1 MSAQAMER
9 APAQAVR
16 FDSPRRIEPEDQ
28 VRADF
33 YALLANLFY
42 RAPDDRLLQA
52 MLISAEPVGDSAND
66 LSLGWAALAAASGV
80 VTSDAVVEEYQSLF
94 IGTGRP
100 PVMLFGSFHI
110 AGFMNEKPL
119 AELRGD
125 LARLGYARDA
135 SVTEPE
141 DHLAALCDVMR
152 SMILGDVAHAPA
164 DIETQREFFGKH
176 MQSWVLQCCAAIT
189 ENEKANYYRRVAD
202 FARAFFEIEI
212 QAFEM

>member
-9 APAQAVR
+9 TAAQAVR

-66 LSLGWAALAAASGV
+66 LSRAWAALAAASGV
-80 VTSDAVVEEYQSLF
+80 VTSDAVSEEYQSLF

-100 PVMLFGSFHI
+100 PVMLFGSFYI

-125 LARLGYARDA
+125 LARLGYVRDA

-152 SMILGDVAHAPA
+152 AMILGDVAHAPA
-164 DIETQREFFGKH
+164 DIATQCEFFGKH
-176 MQSWVLQCCAAIT
+176 MRPWVLQCCAAIT